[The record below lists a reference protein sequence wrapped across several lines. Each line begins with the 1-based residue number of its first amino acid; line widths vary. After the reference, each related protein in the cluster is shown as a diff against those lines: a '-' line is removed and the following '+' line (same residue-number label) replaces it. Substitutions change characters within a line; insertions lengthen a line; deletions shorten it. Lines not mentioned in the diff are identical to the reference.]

1 MRYREHKAK
10 KTGAKCSSSS
20 IGQGATIDV
29 MLKRKAC
36 GPVAIVGATDGNN
49 EGVDTKKQK
58 VAIEDPHNTETSL
71 NIEGNWS
78 NPPKKVQCR
87 RSLLKMILFY
97 RLCSAFCRL

>member
-78 NPPKKVQCR
+78 SDKGECTVDK
-87 RSLLKMILFY
+87 STKE
-97 RLCSAFCRL
+97 SAVSEKSSEDDPFL